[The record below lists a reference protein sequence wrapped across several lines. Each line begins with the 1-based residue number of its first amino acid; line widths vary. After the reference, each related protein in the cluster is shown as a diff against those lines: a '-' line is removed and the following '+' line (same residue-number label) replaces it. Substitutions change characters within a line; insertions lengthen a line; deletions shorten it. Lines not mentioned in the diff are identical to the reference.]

1 MKNSHGNGGLLV
13 MRALAAASLLA
24 GILLIIGYA
33 PTMMADGDVLGED
46 FRIFFI
52 HVPAAWVCFLALFVS
67 FIASIA
73 VLITRNSKWDI
84 LAAATA
90 EVGWVLATVVI
101 TTGPIWAKAAW
112 GTYWTWEPRLTS
124 FLVLWLLYLGYIIL
138 RGAID
143 DPEKRA
149 RFSAVLSIIAF
160 LDVPIIFFAIRL
172 WGAIGHP
179 VPNLGFFR
187 DGPIRTALLTGIACY
202 LIIGTYLVW
211 KRCEVESN
219 EV

>member
-1 MKNSHGNGGLLV
+1 MSDSHASGGLYA
-13 MRALAAASLLA
+13 MRAVTTAALL
-24 GILLIIGYA
+24 GSIFLYLGYA
-33 PTMMADGDVLGED
+33 PPMVADGQPLGEA
-46 FRIFFI
+46 FRIFYI

-67 FIASIA
+67 FVSAIA
-73 VLITRNSKWDI
+73 VLVTRSRKWDI
-84 LAAATA
+84 LSVATA
-90 EVGWVLATVVI
+90 EVGWILATIVI

-160 LDVPIIFFAIRL
+160 LDVPIIFFAIKL

-187 DGPIRTALLTGIACY
+187 DPPIRNTLLGSIACY
-202 LIIGTYLVW
+202 LIVTAYLVW
-211 KRCEVESN
+211 KRCEVEAR